1 MWDELDMVKKGGIV
15 AWKDLFP
22 RGFQTLVEWK
32 KAAVMKHNMGDS
44 CPIFDEL
51 RRRTPEGK
59 VAF

>member
-1 MWDELDMVKKGGIV
+1 MVKKGGIV